1 MPLRPDIHP
10 RADIPGSDAG
20 AGGRPGS
27 VHGLAAGFGRWFDDG
42 RRPVCD
48 ALHVI
53 ELRGL
58 TRRYGATLAV
68 DDLSFT
74 VRPGTVTGFLGP
86 NGAGKSTTM
95 RLALGLD
102 RPTTGQVLVAGRPYA
117 QLRRPLDQVGALLDA
132 TAVEGGRSAVD
143 HLRWLA
149 RTHRIGDA
157 RVRLLLEQV
166 GLGGV
171 ARRRISTFS
180 LGMKQR
186 LGIAVALLGDPGILL
201 FDEPVNGLDPDG
213 MRWIRELF
221 RTLASEGRTVFVS
234 SHLMSEMAIT
244 AHRLVI
250 MARGRLI
257 ADTTVEALAA
267 MHGQGVQVR
276 SVRASELAAALESAG
291 GHATLD
297 PDGGLLVTG
306 LDAVMVGEIAAD
318 RRIPLHELRSRHAS
332 LEEAY
337 LGLTADG
344 AEFRAR
350 SVEVPV
356 DG

>member
-1 MPLRPDIHP
+1 M
-10 RADIPGSDAG
+10 
-20 AGGRPGS
+20 
-27 VHGLAAGFGRWFDDG
+27 
-42 RRPVCD
+42 
-48 ALHVI
+48 I

-58 TRRYGATLAV
+58 TRRYGTILAV

-74 VRPGTVTGFLGP
+74 VRPGAVTGFLGP

-102 RPTTGQVLVAGRPYA
+102 RPTSGEVLVAGRPYA
-117 QLRRPLDQVGALLDA
+117 QLRRPMDRVGALLDA
-132 TAVEGGRSAVD
+132 TAIEGGRSAVD

-149 RTHRIGDA
+149 RTHRIGDD

-186 LGIAVALLGDPGILL
+186 LGIAAALLGEPEILV

-213 MRWIRELF
+213 VRWIRELF
-221 RTLASEGRTVFVS
+221 RRLASEGRTVFVS

-250 MARGRLI
+250 IARGRLV

-267 MHGQGVQVR
+267 THGRGVMVR
-276 SVRASELAAALESAG
+276 TARATELAAALGSAG
-291 GHATLD
+291 GDTALE
-297 PDGGLLVTG
+297 PGGAMLVTG
-306 LDAVMVGEIAAD
+306 LDAAAVGEIAAG
-318 RRIPLHELRSRHAS
+318 RGIALHELHTRQAS

-337 LGLTADG
+337 LRLTADG
-344 AEFRAR
+344 AELRAR
-350 SVEVPV
+350 SVREPV
-356 DG
+356 DA